1 MDIIKKN
8 IIFDYIKSIFIVL
21 ILFIVIYINYSSTF
35 DYVLAFITMI
45 VVSLRQ
51 IYYYVL
57 INNAEKTMCK
67 SKIVF
72 YIYSRI
78 IITNSEVFL
87 PKYNKIINRN
97 EIVSCYINSSFL
109 KSIIINT
116 KTKKYII
123 KVYHLFKKWYP
134 FDLLNGENSQNKLIV
149 DILKD
154 GSEK

>member
-1 MDIIKKN
+1 
-8 IIFDYIKSIFIVL
+8 
-21 ILFIVIYINYSSTF
+21 
-35 DYVLAFITMI
+35 
-45 VVSLRQ
+45 
-51 IYYYVL
+51 
-57 INNAEKTMCK
+57 MCK